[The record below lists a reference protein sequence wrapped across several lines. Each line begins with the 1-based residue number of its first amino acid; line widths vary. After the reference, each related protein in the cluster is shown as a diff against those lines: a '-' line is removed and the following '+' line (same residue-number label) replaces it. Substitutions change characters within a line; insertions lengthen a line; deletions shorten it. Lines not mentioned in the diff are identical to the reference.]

1 MSVIV
6 KGMKMP
12 ITCTMCDLAHAMKTS
27 DGLAKLACG
36 VAGRWQDEYRRRPS
50 WCPLV
55 ELTAEDAAKLSFQN
69 WELKEAGELRFGDRL
84 YSVLAKRQITQREL
98 AKRINATEV
107 TISRYISNQR
117 MPHAAMIVKI
127 AEALGV
133 SADALLGTGGREEHH
148 EAE

>member
-27 DGLAKLACG
+27 EGIAKLACG
-36 VAGRWQDEYRRRPS
+36 ATGRWQDEYRRRPS

-55 ELTAEDAAKLSFQN
+55 ELTTEDTVKLSFQD
-69 WELKEAGELRFGDRL
+69 WESKEADELRFGDRL
-84 YSVLAKRQITQREL
+84 YNALAKRQMTQREL
-98 AKRINATEV
+98 AKRINVTEV
-107 TISRYISNQR
+107 TISRYISNRR

-127 AEALGV
+127 AEALET
-133 SADALLGTGGREEHH
+133 SADALLGTGGTEKHH
-148 EAE
+148 EG

>member
-36 VAGRWQDEYRRRPS
+36 VTGRWQDEYRRRPS

-55 ELTAEDAAKLSFQN
+55 ELAAEDAAKLSFQN

-84 YSVLAKRQITQREL
+84 YSVLAKRQMTQREL
-98 AKRINATEV
+98 AKRINVTEV

-117 MPHAAMIVKI
+117 MPHAAIIVKI

-133 SADALLGTGGREEHH
+133 SADVLLGIDGGNE
-148 EAE
+148 

>member
-36 VAGRWQDEYRRRPS
+36 VTGRWQDEYRRRPS

-69 WELKEAGELRFGDRL
+69 WEAKEAGELRFGDRL
-84 YSVLAKRQITQREL
+84 YNILAKRQMTQREL
-98 AKRINATEV
+98 AKRINVTEV
-107 TISRYISNQR
+107 TISRYVSNQR
-117 MPHAAMIVKI
+117 MPHVAMIVKI

-133 SADALLGTGGREEHH
+133 SADTLLGTGGREEHH
-148 EAE
+148 ED